1 MSWALIIVVC
11 AMAFAPLERRL
22 TAMDFGIAGSESEH
36 VDAVLAQHFPQLGA
50 EQDVIVY
57 DGAGVS
63 VDSPEFRQVV
73 DQAVAAARSVEGA
86 REVTSPYDVGGEQM
100 VSPNDRGVAV
110 GLVGIDGDMAD
121 RAMVARTLQHELS
134 RFETAQIKVAVT
146 GYSFGQY
153 SQAAAQPGIGTAQ
166 INVLSIP
173 VPPLSEQ
180 HAIADYLDRETAR
193 IDTLIEEQQRLIE
206 MLRERRLAVIT
217 ETVEG
222 ASTTNRVA
230 SKSGWYPSLPVGWGR
245 ARVKSV
251 ATRVTDGAHISPD
264 TDGGEFDF
272 VSTRDLDGGSIDFE
286 GALKT
291 TRDTY
296 EYMVKTGCQPYDGD
310 VLFSKDGT
318 VGETAVVR
326 GTHQFVV
333 ASSLVIISP
342 DRERIVSK
350 YLAYVFASKTAREQ
364 AASMMRGAGLPR
376 LSVGNLARLELPI
389 PPLGEQLD
397 VVAYLDQQ
405 TSKVDTLIAESEH
418 FIELARE
425 RRAALITAAVTGQ
438 FDVREMV

>member
-1 MSWALIIVVC
+1 MTTERSMIPSKIAWLKGLALPADWNESKVKFVAPSMQAGKGITAELIEPAGRYPVYGGNGLRGFTEAKTHHGIRILIGRHGALCGNVHLVSGEFWA
-11 AMAFAPLERRL
+11 
-22 TAMDFGIAGSESEH
+22 SEH
-36 VDAVLAQHFPQLGA
+36 A
-50 EQDVIVY
+50 I
-57 DGAGVS
+57 
-63 VDSPEFRQVV
+63 
-73 DQAVAAARSVEGA
+73 
-86 REVTSPYDVGGEQM
+86 
-100 VSPNDRGVAV
+100 
-110 GLVGIDGDMAD
+110 
-121 RAMVARTLQHELS
+121 VARAADGTNPRWLAYLL
-134 RFETAQIKVAVT
+134 RVMNL
-146 GYSFGQY
+146 GQY

-222 ASTTNRVA
+222 ASTTNRAA